1 MPVTVSVVQVIGRVA
16 AARWAGPGLLPRKA
30 VAVAGNDL
38 ASLLSGMLGGGQSGS
53 GSLLASL
60 LGSLGDFGQGGGNP
74 LQGLVREL
82 TEGGL
87 GSQAQ
92 SWVGTGA
99 NQSVSGPEIAQAV
112 PYQSLE
118 RIAQQA
124 GLTPEEAADQLAAVL
139 PQAVDKLTPQG
150 EVPQGSMEDLIAQ
163 AG

>member
-1 MPVTVSVVQVIGRVA
+1 MT
-16 AARWAGPGLLPRKA
+16 
-30 VAVAGNDL
+30 GNDL
-38 ASLLSGMLGGGQSGS
+38 GSQLGGLLGGGQSGS
-53 GSLLASL
+53 GGLLASL

-92 SWVGTGA
+92 SWVGTGE
-99 NQSVSGPEIAQAV
+99 NQSVSGPEIAQAL
-112 PYQSLE
+112 PYQALE
-118 RIAQQA
+118 HIAQQA
-124 GLTPEEAADQLAAVL
+124 GLTPEETADRLAAVL

-150 EVPQGSMEDLIAQ
+150 EVRQGSLEALIAR